1 MSEEEREQGI
11 RDQGSEDRGL
21 NLVLVYGLI
30 ALGFLIA
37 AVFAALIVLPFY
49 HRR

>member
-1 MSEEEREQGI
+1 MNEQGSEI
-11 RDQGSEDRGL
+11 RDQGSEKTGL

-37 AVFAALIVLPFY
+37 AGCAVLIVLPFY

>member
-1 MSEEEREQGI
+1 MSEQGSEI
-11 RDQGSEDRGL
+11 RDQGSEDRGV
-21 NLVLVYGLI
+21 NLALVYGLI

-37 AVFAALIVLPFY
+37 AGCAVLIVLPFY

>member
-1 MSEEEREQGI
+1 MSDEEQGQGTERQ
-11 RDQGSEDRGL
+11 RDKGP
-21 NLVLVYGLI
+21 NLVLAYGLI

-37 AVFAALIVLPFY
+37 AGCAALIVLPFY